1 MSRNTKIIIAV
12 ILIILVIVIC
22 CFTFMKKDKDDTK
35 SNENVI
41 ANETAIENIVE
52 ENVVENSVVNEIVE
66 NKIVEEKEEPIIE
79 NVTEVKPQ
87 GTVYE
92 SKTDTGTTDKKQEAI
107 GLVKEKWG
115 EDSTVTFRCDS
126 VSSKGEYII
135 AVVSKETATVK
146 NYFKVNLKTKTV
158 EVDY

>member
-1 MSRNTKIIIAV
+1 MSKNAKIVIAV
-12 ILIILVIVIC
+12 VLVVLVIIIC
-22 CFTFMKKDKDDTK
+22 CFTLGKNKEKESDVGSENIVT
-35 SNENVI
+35 NETIETVANI
-41 ANETAIENIVE
+41 ANELEINTVENEVVE
-52 ENVVENSVVNEIVE
+52 EE
-66 NKIVEEKEEPIIE
+66 IIE

-92 SKTDTGTTDKKQEAI
+92 SNSNAGTTDKKQDAI

-126 VSSKGEYII
+126 VSSNGEYII

-146 NYFKVNLKTKTV
+146 NYFKVNLDTKTV

>member
-12 ILIILVIVIC
+12 ILVVLVIVIC
-22 CFTFMKKDKDDTK
+22 CFTFGKKE
-35 SNENVI
+35 NEEPNNNV
-41 ANETAIENIVE
+41 NS
-52 ENVVENSVVNEIVE
+52 ENVVDNESVENVTNTENEIDTNSVANEVIE
-66 NKIVEEKEEPIIE
+66 DDEPIVE

-92 SKTDTGTTDKKQEAI
+92 SNSDTGTTDRKQDAI
-107 GLVKEKWG
+107 ALVKEKWG

-126 VSSKGEYII
+126 VSSNGEYII
-135 AVVSKETATVK
+135 AVVSKETASVK
-146 NYFKVNLKTKTV
+146 NYFKVNLTTKTV